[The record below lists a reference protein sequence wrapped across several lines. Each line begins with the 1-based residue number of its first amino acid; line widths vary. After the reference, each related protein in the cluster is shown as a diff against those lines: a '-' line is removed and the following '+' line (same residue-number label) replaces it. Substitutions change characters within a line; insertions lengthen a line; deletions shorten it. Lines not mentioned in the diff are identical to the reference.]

1 MDFEYFRLV
10 LRSISRPSTKGFRI
24 VHALN
29 ITRSSENH
37 EELVSDTASCGHG
50 NSTET
55 CTHEITKMFIYSIIS
70 FVSGFFFDVSAAR
83 LISVFSL
90 WSFRFVVFLCRRDC
104 FDVTNEITFYDRS
117 CPKADKDGVYNWP
130 QHRLKYGRGSERLAA
145 HTQ

>member
-1 MDFEYFRLV
+1 MDFECFRLV

-37 EELVSDTASCGHG
+37 EELVSDGASCGHG

-70 FVSGFFFDVSAAR
+70 FVSGFFLDVSAAR

-90 WSFRFVVFLCRRDC
+90 LWFRFDVFLCRRDC
-104 FDVTNEITFYDRS
+104 FDGKNEITFYDRS

>member
-1 MDFEYFRLV
+1 MDFECFRLV

-37 EELVSDTASCGHG
+37 EELVSDGASCGHG

-55 CTHEITKMFIYSIIS
+55 CTHEITKMVIYSIIS
-70 FVSGFFFDVSAAR
+70 FVSGFFLDVSAAR

-90 WSFRFVVFLCRRDC
+90 WSFRFDVFLCRRDC
-104 FDVTNEITFYDRS
+104 FDGKNEITFYDRS
-117 CPKADKDGVYNWP
+117 FPEAEKDGVYNWP